1 MEVRCLWCWSVIY
14 GSTMRQEH
22 TRSSAAGR
30 RGDVALPVLAEWG
43 RSVPPA
49 AGLYK
54 QVSPNAALHPLFVRY
69 RLTDDTFPFK
79 MMSETIMPYLI
90 IFCNVGR
97 QKKWTKQQR

>member
-1 MEVRCLWCWSVIY
+1 MPSETPANNK
-14 GSTMRQEH
+14 G
-22 TRSSAAGR
+22 SSAGGR

-54 QVSPNAALHPLFVRY
+54 QASPNAALHPLFVRD
-69 RLTDDTFPFK
+69 RLTNDTFPFK

-90 IFCNVGR
+90 IFCNLGR
-97 QKKWTKQQR
+97 QNKWTKQQR